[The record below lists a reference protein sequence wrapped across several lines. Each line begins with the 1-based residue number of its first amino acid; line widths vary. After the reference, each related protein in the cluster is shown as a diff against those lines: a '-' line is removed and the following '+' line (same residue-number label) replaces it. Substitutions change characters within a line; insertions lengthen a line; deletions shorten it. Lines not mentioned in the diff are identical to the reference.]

1 LTEALIELIES
12 SIVTE
17 TFEFKQSGDL
27 DPALS
32 DPATRK
38 LSADKLVGR
47 WVNTDPD
54 TRGIAVLVIERN
66 DEHFDVSIQG
76 VGADGLIDWP
86 RTRATPLANLE
97 EEAGQRAV
105 ALAADFDLSFM
116 RAETYLRANKGVLV
130 IVLYVTF
137 QDDSGR
143 SNYLNREFFYR
154 QDCS

>member
-1 LTEALIELIES
+1 M
-12 SIVTE
+12 TE

-32 DPATRK
+32 DPATRR

-54 TRGIAVLVIERN
+54 TQGIATIVIERT

-86 RTRATPLANLE
+86 RARVTPLANLE

-105 ALAADFDLSFM
+105 SLAADFDLGFM
-116 RAETYLRANKGVLV
+116 KAETYLRVNKGVLV
-130 IVLYVTF
+130 IVLFVTF
-137 QDDSGR
+137 HDDSGR

-154 QDCS
+154 RD